1 MDEQRNENPVPGE
14 LVPAVEETAAV
25 PETAG
30 LTEDIPAAAPES
42 AESAGE
48 PADMPAEPA
57 DGPEA
62 PDADEGTESG
72 PEGTASALPGEEE
85 PPYVPVN
92 PDITQEE
99 IEAKVSSA
107 MEQIVSE
114 TIGDAEIPKKKRGVS
129 ILLNLLTGAVLLGT
143 AAAGYLGY
151 AKCYEERYIP
161 GTEINGVDATNLTLA
176 GMDSRMRTKVENR
189 TLTLKFREE
198 KEEVISG
205 SAMKV
210 QYISG
215 SDLEKVLAGQ
225 DHMAFVKGIFGER
238 ESYTVG
244 EDYTFDEE
252 ELKRVILSLPE
263 FQPENYVEPVNA
275 MMEQLEDGSVAA
287 IPEIEGTRLN
297 PISAGAFAAKAV
309 REKKDVLDYSAV
321 KGSYFE
327 PTLRADSSEMA
338 EMLDDINGFL
348 DTTVTY
354 ELHDDKTA
362 TVDKSVTREWLSK
375 GADGLF
381 YLDEDE
387 ITSYCEDWLEEL
399 ADEDDVTHSTMD
411 FKSTRRGTIAMDCPE
426 YGHEID
432 VEGEAE
438 LLCESL
444 MEHESD
450 TRAPE
455 YDLNK
460 TESEAIGDTYVEVD
474 LENQHVYFYVDG
486 DLYMET
492 DCISGYPYDRETET
506 VKGIFDVYTKQRER
520 TLKGRPDSNGNP
532 SYTAL
537 VHFWMPFYK
546 AYGLHDAS
554 WRGRFGGN
562 IYKSDGSHGCVNM
575 PYSAAQKMYEKIEVG
590 TPVVVF

>member
-225 DHMAFVKGIFGER
+225 DHMAFVKGIFG
-238 ESYTVG
+238 
-244 EDYTFDEE
+244 
-252 ELKRVILSLPE
+252 
-263 FQPENYVEPVNA
+263 A
-275 MMEQLEDGSVAA
+275 
-287 IPEIEGTRLN
+287 
-297 PISAGAFAAKAV
+297 
-309 REKKDVLDYSAV
+309 
-321 KGSYFE
+321 
-327 PTLRADSSEMA
+327 
-338 EMLDDINGFL
+338 
-348 DTTVTY
+348 
-354 ELHDDKTA
+354 
-362 TVDKSVTREWLSK
+362 
-375 GADGLF
+375 
-381 YLDEDE
+381 
-387 ITSYCEDWLEEL
+387 
-399 ADEDDVTHSTMD
+399 
-411 FKSTRRGTIAMDCPE
+411 
-426 YGHEID
+426 
-432 VEGEAE
+432 
-438 LLCESL
+438 
-444 MEHESD
+444 
-450 TRAPE
+450 
-455 YDLNK
+455 
-460 TESEAIGDTYVEVD
+460 
-474 LENQHVYFYVDG
+474 
-486 DLYMET
+486 
-492 DCISGYPYDRETET
+492 
-506 VKGIFDVYTKQRER
+506 
-520 TLKGRPDSNGNP
+520 
-532 SYTAL
+532 
-537 VHFWMPFYK
+537 
-546 AYGLHDAS
+546 
-554 WRGRFGGN
+554 
-562 IYKSDGSHGCVNM
+562 
-575 PYSAAQKMYEKIEVG
+575 
-590 TPVVVF
+590 